1 MPSHIECETL
11 PLVSYGLENGRVLDD
26 EAASRSMH
34 GGADGKVHFVLSRW
48 NEAAA
53 RRVLSLQWSFTTTPY
68 SSGRATK
75 LCDTRVARL
84 QALILV
90 PQSLGTVARLQALIL
105 VPQSLGTVARLQALI
120 LVPQSLG
127 TVARLQALILVPQS
141 LGTELCC

>member
-105 VPQSLGTVARLQALI
+105 VPQSLGTELYVAS
-120 LVPQSLG
+120 VCY
-127 TVARLQALILVPQS
+127 
-141 LGTELCC
+141 LCCYGDACNVDSLEFHINYITIAA

>member
-48 NEAAA
+48 TEAAA

-105 VPQSLGTVARLQALI
+105 VPQSLGTELYVAS
-120 LVPQSLG
+120 VCY
-127 TVARLQALILVPQS
+127 
-141 LGTELCC
+141 LCCYGDACNVDSLEFHINYITIAA